1 MRGFKGPGKRKKKK
15 RSMRLKIQ
23 HSMLLL
29 VLVTTLA
36 AYIIAL
42 VYINYR
48 VQKLASDN
56 LRYVAEY
63 VAAAVNNYGD
73 DSVAEFGDVE
83 GNIRLTLIKAD
94 GTVTYDTTGEVQGLE
109 NHSTRPE
116 VVSARETGTGTDIRK
131 SDTVG
136 LDMIYYA
143 IRLDNGDILRTAEP
157 VSSVS
162 RTALE
167 LLPII
172 LLIIAVMLVV
182 ATILSRFEAKKI
194 VNPINRLKLDE
205 PLKNN
210 TYEELQPLLTRIDTQ
225 NKEKDAVANMRKE
238 FSANVSHELKTPL
251 TTISGYAEIMKDGIV
266 KQQDVPKFS
275 ERIYKESQRL
285 IALIEDIIQLSKLDE
300 GAVAEKKSVCDLFD
314 IAKDTCELLEQ
325 TARKNDVKLTITG
338 EKTKVYGVPGL
349 IREMIY
355 NITENAIK
363 YNKKGG
369 EVSVWVGETLSGKKV
384 IVSDTGI
391 GIPAEQIDR
400 IFERFY
406 RVDKSH
412 SRETGGTGLGL
423 SIVKH
428 AAQINHARVDVH
440 SKLGEGTTMEIIFP
454 EETGDPDIRVRENGE
469 QEQKAE

>member
-1 MRGFKGPGKRKKKK
+1 
-15 RSMRLKIQ
+15 
-23 HSMLLL
+23 MLLL
-29 VLVTTLA
+29 ILVTTVA
-36 AYIIAL
+36 SYAIAL
-42 VYINYR
+42 LFVNYR
-48 VQKLASDN
+48 IQKLASDN

-63 VAAAVNNYGD
+63 VAAAINTNGD
-73 DSVAEFGDVE
+73 DSVVTFGNVE
-83 GNIRLTLIKAD
+83 GSIRLTLIKAD
-94 GTVTYDTTGEVQGLE
+94 GTVTYDTTEDASALD

-116 VVSARETGTGTDIRK
+116 VVAARDNGTGSDIRK

-136 LDMIYYA
+136 MDMLYYA
-143 IRLDNGDILRTAEP
+143 IRLDNGDILRTSES
-157 VSSVS
+157 VTSVS

-167 LLPII
+167 LLPPMLFI
-172 LLIIAVMLVV
+172 LLCLVIVAII
-182 ATILSRFEAKKI
+182 ISRYASRRI
-194 VNPINRLKLDE
+194 VEPINELRLDE
-205 PLKNN
+205 PLSND
-210 TYEELQPLLTRIDTQ
+210 TYEELQPLLERIDTQ
-225 NKEKDAVANMRKE
+225 NREKDAVANMRKE

-266 KQQDVPKFS
+266 KPKDVPQFS

-300 GAVAEKKSVCDLFD
+300 GAVSEKKSVCDLFD
-314 IAKDTCELLEQ
+314 IAKGTCEVLDQ
-325 TARKNDVKLTITG
+325 TAKNNHVKLTMSG

-349 IREMIY
+349 IREMVY

-363 YNKKGG
+363 YNKPGG
-369 EVSVWVGETLSGKKV
+369 EVSVWVGETLSGRKV

-391 GIPAEQIDR
+391 GIPADQIDR

-428 AAQINHARVDVH
+428 AAEINHARVDVH
-440 SKLGEGTTMEIIFP
+440 SVLGEGTTMEIVFAD
-454 EETGDPDIRVRENGE
+454 ETDPDIQVREGE
-469 QEQKAE
+469 EKEDGTKQ